1 MSNNPNI
8 LNNQSFLNEA
18 QNLSQSKNTANE
30 MNSDNGLNPNK
41 LRHAKGCSCK
51 KSKCLKK
58 YCECF
63 QAGIP
68 CEKSNCKCHGC
79 KNYVG
84 CEERKNIL
92 EHQAKMDA
100 QQQQQFLQQQQL
112 NLSQ

>member
-1 MSNNPNI
+1 
-8 LNNQSFLNEA
+8 
-18 QNLSQSKNTANE
+18 
-30 MNSDNGLNPNK
+30 MNSDNGMNPNK

-68 CEKSNCKCHGC
+68 CEKSYCKCHGC

-100 QQQQQFLQQQQL
+100 QQQQQYLQQQQL
-112 NLSQ
+112 SLSQQ